1 MEDMGLGQGIL
12 AITAIGLLAVLP
24 GCASGTPDA
33 GLSDLS
39 EVSSIL
45 APESPEVPGKPVE
58 AYTRIARGLKSC
70 WLAPTAPLGL
80 AKAYQFAAEA
90 FPADKGGKA
99 FIVIYERTPEGERGL
114 KAFAVALEPDGDNSK
129 LGVENYRV
137 AEPFGGQMQ
146 GDVRRWAG
154 GESGCT
160 PMAPDFAPVEPEA
173 TPEAAPAKAKKP
185 KSTAA

>member
-1 MEDMGLGQGIL
+1 MRLGQSIQGIV
-12 AITAIGLLAVLP
+12 AIGLLSGLAA
-24 GCASGTPDA
+24 CASGTSN
-33 GLSDLS
+33 GQLSDLS

-45 APESPEVPGKPVE
+45 APGSPEVPGKPVE

-80 AKAYQFAAEA
+80 AKAYVYAAEA

-114 KAFAVALEPDGDNSK
+114 KSFAVALEPDGAHTK
-129 LGVENYRV
+129 LGMENYRV
-137 AEPFGGQMQ
+137 QEPFGGQMLA
-146 GDVRRWAG
+146 DVRRWAG
-154 GESGCT
+154 GEAGCT

-173 TPEAAPAKAKKP
+173 EPEAQPAKKKKAKGT
-185 KSTAA
+185 TA

>member
-1 MEDMGLGQGIL
+1 MRRGRGISGF
-12 AITAIGLLAVLP
+12 AAIGLLSGLSA
-24 GCASGTPDA
+24 CAATTPDA
-33 GLSDLS
+33 QFSDLS

-58 AYTRIARGLKSC
+58 AYTRIARGLKGC

-80 AKAYQFAAEA
+80 AKAYVYAAEA

-99 FIVIYERTPEGERGL
+99 FIVIYVRTPVGERGL
-114 KAFAVALEPDGDNSK
+114 KSFAVALEPDGEHTK

-137 AEPFGGQMQ
+137 QEPFGGQMLA
-146 GDVRRWAG
+146 DVRRWAG
-154 GESGCT
+154 GEAGCK

-173 TPEAAPAKAKKP
+173 EPEAQPAKKK
-185 KSTAA
+185 KKTKGTAT